1 MMSMK
6 TSSETRELEVLQN
19 VRRKF
24 AQGLE
29 DCEEIILPIAQSLAP
44 ERTGAYK
51 RSIGYYLNKGAV
63 EAALYSGI
71 YKPGDPN
78 YSPHAHLIEW
88 GSHKMAPRAPMRK
101 AAEQA
106 RDRMG
111 QAIARRC
118 KEPV

>member
-29 DCEEIILPIAQSLAP
+29 DCEAIIVPIAKSLAP
-44 ERTGAYK
+44 ERTGRYK
-51 RSIGYYLNKGAV
+51 RSIGYYLNKGAM
-63 EAALYSGI
+63 EGALYSGG
-71 YKPGDPN
+71 KAA
-78 YSPHAHLIEW
+78 PHAHLIEW

-111 QAIARRC
+111 QAIAARC
-118 KEPV
+118 REPV

>member
-24 AQGLE
+24 AQGLQ
-29 DCEEIILPIAQSLAP
+29 DCEGIIVPIAKSLAP
-44 ERTGAYK
+44 ERTGRYK
-51 RSIGYYLNKGAV
+51 RSIGYYLNKGAM
-63 EAALYSGI
+63 EGALYSGG
-71 YKPGDPN
+71 KAA
-78 YSPHAHLIEW
+78 PHAHLIEW
-88 GSHKMAPRAPMRK
+88 GTHKMPPQGTMRK
-101 AAEQA
+101 AAERS

>member
-24 AQGLE
+24 AQGLQ
-29 DCEEIILPIAQSLAP
+29 DCEGIIVPIAKSLAP
-44 ERTGAYK
+44 ERTGRYK
-51 RSIGYYLNKGAV
+51 RSIGYAV
-63 EAALYSGI
+63 DEKKLEGTFYSGG
-71 YKPGDPN
+71 KAA
-78 YSPHAHLIEW
+78 PHAHLIEW
-88 GSHKMAPRAPMRK
+88 GTHKMPPQGTMRK
-101 AAEQA
+101 AAEQS

-111 QAIARRC
+111 QAIAARC